1 MIEANHV
8 NLRSDKATAPL
19 TAWLISAAKAGD
31 LITYGIAKNRLM
43 QYCEFGKINIR
54 LMGMVAGTAM
64 DNILKEEQS
73 APLLNVLPVRKDSQL
88 PGNGVAGYL
97 AARYP
102 GEKWLKKSRPSEKDP
117 EGWKGI
123 VDIAAREVY
132 AYPDWDALYQ
142 RIYGSCLP
150 KTTHVHAVEKDGLR
164 YDRKGEGENHK
175 ALRLWVKEN
184 PQEINPRF
192 RKVRAETEY
201 SLLSRDRVDVVYF
214 SKKEILAIDVKS
226 IDSNPEDIRRG
237 IYQCVKYRAVLD
249 AMPIGRGRH
258 RPVESWLV
266 TESDI
271 DKALKAE
278 ASKLNVKW
286 WQAPS
291 KEQRRRMR
299 S

>member
-1 MIEANHV
+1 MIKATND
-8 NLRSDKATAPL
+8 NLQSYKATAPL

-31 LITYGIAKNRLM
+31 LITYGIAANRLE
-43 QYCEFGKINIR
+43 QDCGFDKIFPTR
-54 LMGMVAGTAM
+54 MGMVAGTAM
-64 DNILKEEQS
+64 DNILEKEQS
-73 APLLNVLPVRKDSQL
+73 APLLNVLLVRQDSQL
-88 PGNGVAGYL
+88 PGKGVAGYL

-150 KTTHVHAVEKDGLR
+150 KTTQVPAVEKDGLR

-175 ALRLWVKEN
+175 ALRLWVKQN

-192 RKVRAETEY
+192 RGVRAETEY
-201 SLLSRDRVDVVYF
+201 SLLSGDRVDVAYF
-214 SKKEILAIDVKS
+214 SKKEILAIEVKS

-286 WQAPS
+286 LQAPS
-291 KEQRRRMR
+291 KEQR
-299 S
+299 